1 MKKSC
6 VMKLS
11 TYITRNRRNTR
22 ECVTLNMEYETF
34 KVQFSF
40 SITCTF
46 YSVNL
51 RKFYPTKNENQT
63 LPISEDFALKL
74 KF

>member
-1 MKKSC
+1 
-6 VMKLS
+6 
-11 TYITRNRRNTR
+11 
-22 ECVTLNMEYETF
+22 MEYEIF

-51 RKFYPTKNENQT
+51 RKFYPTKNKNQT
-63 LPISEDFALKL
+63 LPISEDFVLKL